1 MEEYVWIKLLATKLH
16 YVLSFFL
23 LLMIGIAKTLET
35 TSKAIREVDIFHI
48 PFLLFVP
55 ERYMIMYVTK
65 GRSQMSARYAAPHIK
80 QAQISPFKE
89 RLFCPSISWILQSVL
104 LSLSAQPYSTLWIRF
119 KRWAITAVGADR
131 KWFTIKVS
139 L

>member
-1 MEEYVWIKLLATKLH
+1 MDKVTCHKITLCS
-16 YVLSFFL
+16 VIFFL

-48 PFLLFVP
+48 LSFLFVP

-65 GRSQMSARYAAPHIK
+65 GRSQMSARYVALHIK
-80 QAQISPFKE
+80 QTQISPFKE
-89 RLFCPSISWILQSVL
+89 RLFSLPISWILQSVL

-119 KRWAITAVGADR
+119 KH
-131 KWFTIKVS
+131 
-139 L
+139 